1 MRYADLVE
9 MVDESVAGSA
19 GIYAAGIYAANIPA
33 AAAPAPPPGGSLLM
47 LVGLPGAGKSLLI
60 HHLQALLPVTVVSSD
75 QVRIRA
81 LAQPGY
87 SLEEVDAIYDLCHAV
102 IGRRLAQ
109 GQRVVFDATNLLRR
123 RRQALR
129 RTAAQSGAIV
139 AVCHVTASAADTRQ
153 RLQARHSQTRRPGD
167 LSDAGWS
174 VYELLQNQ
182 FEPLQLP
189 HLVLD
194 TSVAPPDQLAHQL
207 RDYWLAQETI

>member
-1 MRYADLVE
+1 
-9 MVDESVAGSA
+9 MVDWIEVVDKSLPA
-19 GIYAAGIYAANIPA
+19 GIYAR
-33 AAAPAPPPGGSLLM
+33 PGGSLLM
-47 LVGLPGAGKSLLI
+47 MVGLPGAGKSLLI
-60 HHLQALLPVTVVSSD
+60 DHLQVETLHCNVSTPVVVVSSD
-75 QVRIRA
+75 QVRTLA

-87 SLEEVDAIYDLCHAV
+87 SHEEVDAIYDLCHAV

-109 GQRVVFDATNLLRR
+109 GQRVVFDATNHLRR

-129 RTAAQSGAIV
+129 RLAMQSGAAV

-153 RLQARHSQTRRPGD
+153 RLQARHSHTRRPGD

-182 FEPLQLP
+182 FEPLHLP

-194 TSVAPPDQLAHQL
+194 TSAAPPDQLARQL
-207 RDYWLAQETI
+207 RDYWLAQEEG